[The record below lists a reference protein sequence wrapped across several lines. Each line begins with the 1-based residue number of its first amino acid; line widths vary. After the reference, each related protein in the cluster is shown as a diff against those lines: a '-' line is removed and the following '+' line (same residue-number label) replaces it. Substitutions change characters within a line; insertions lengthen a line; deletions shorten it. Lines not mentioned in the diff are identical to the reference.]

1 MRLIRLLK
9 RDLARE
15 AREWVDEGLVE
26 AQQAEAICAR
36 YGIDYRSREGHGY
49 GVLVVLGY
57 LFIGLAL
64 LTLIGANWE
73 EIPRWLRTAGL
84 VLLVLAAN
92 GLGLRSFLAGQ
103 TRPAV
108 AWFFLGS
115 LFYGTAIMLIAQIY
129 HLGEHY
135 PDGILWWALGV
146 LPFAVLLG
154 SGLLT
159 GLMLVLA
166 YTWFFVEA
174 GLDFFPLL
182 FPLFLAAAGYYL
194 WQQGRSTLIFLLS
207 VAGVVLYL
215 EYALSWW
222 LAERPGFAEA
232 PENLVLGI
240 GLLLLLQ
247 AAGQWLVTRPGPSAG
262 DYGVLLQLWVLRV
275 FLLLLLVLSFR
286 SPWNELYRAAWAQ
299 PAFAVGI
306 ALACTAL
313 SLAILR
319 AAGQA
324 LLPML
329 LSAAIYLG
337 MLATLMLAPQE
348 PASLALQV
356 ATNLLLIALGTWL
369 IVRGILARQS
379 HVFYTGVGSILAT
392 ALLRYFDLVGDY
404 VGAAILFAVFAVI
417 LLGVARFW
425 KSREAGA

>member
-15 AREWVDEGLVE
+15 ARDWVEEGLV
-26 AQQAEAICAR
+26 APSQAEAICAR
-36 YGIDYRSREGHGY
+36 YGVDYRSPDGHGY

-64 LTLIGANWE
+64 LTLVGANWE

-84 VLLVLAAN
+84 LSLVLVAN
-92 GLGLRSFLAGQ
+92 GLGLRSFLAGR

-146 LPFAVLLG
+146 LPFAMLLG

-166 YTWFFVEA
+166 YTWFLVET

-194 WQQGRSTLIFLLS
+194 WQQGRSAVIFLGS
-207 VAGVVLYL
+207 VAGVVLYA
-215 EYALSWW
+215 EYALAWW
-222 LAERPGFAEA
+222 LADRPGFVFA
-232 PENLVLGI
+232 PENLLLGI

-247 AAGQWLVTRPGPSAG
+247 AGGQWLAARRGPTAG

-275 FLLLLLVLSFR
+275 FVLLLLLLSFR
-286 SPWNELYRAAWAQ
+286 SPWAELYRAGWVQ

-306 ALACTAL
+306 ALSCSLLALALLRTAAQ
-313 SLAILR
+313 S
-319 AAGQA
+319 

-329 LSAAIYLG
+329 LGVTIYLG
-337 MLATLMLAPQE
+337 MLGALMFAPQD
-348 PASLALQV
+348 PGALWLQV
-356 ATNLLLIALGTWL
+356 GANLVLVGLGTWL
-369 IVRGILARQS
+369 IVRGIVAHQS
-379 HVFYTGVGSILAT
+379 HVFYTGVGSILTT

-404 VGAAILFAVFAVI
+404 VGAAILFAVFAAI
-417 LLGVARFW
+417 LLGAARFW
-425 KSREAGA
+425 KSREAGL